1 MAEKVFFASWVVK
14 VEVIENGEDVKIRI
28 LKLWP

>member
-14 VEVIENGEDVKIRI
+14 VEVIENGEDKAF
-28 LKLWP
+28 KLLP